1 MKGFAI
7 GVIAVSIVLSA
18 CGGDAPAADQETAAL
33 AEEAVVQEEM
43 PLVEYNDPEVL
54 AVVLLDNYYSA
65 YGDLAALVAGN
76 PPAAE
81 LKPLVAELKN
91 RYIGIFVELGSYY
104 EAMDATARS
113 TVDARVG
120 VGFGNL
126 NMDYFN
132 AVSQAITSYRA
143 EDGELADMMVD
154 FNIITQYAFYDLL
167 RRQDP
172 EEAAR
177 LGI

>member
-1 MKGFAI
+1 MKTFAI
-7 GVIAVSIVLSA
+7 GVLILSISLSA
-18 CGGDAPAADQETAAL
+18 CGGGDAPAADQETAAL
-33 AEEAVVQEEM
+33 TEEAVQDEM
-43 PLVEYNDPEVL
+43 PLVEYDDPEVL
-54 AVVLLDNYYSA
+54 AGVLLDNYYSA

-132 AVSQAITSYRA
+132 AVSQAITYYRA
-143 EDGELADMMVD
+143 EDSELADMMVD

-172 EEAAR
+172 EEAVR